1 MNGTRRYDSGPMEG
15 QFFFTTVA
23 GLSVSLAG
31 FASLIAALREDSRKW
46 DPVNLWRVK
55 TIVRQAVTILFLA
68 LVVIPIFSM
77 TNDIRLTT
85 RLGSIGL
92 VLALGM
98 DVFTNRHP
106 DPAIWVPRR
115 SWTVAM
121 VSSGVYAALQLV
133 NLSLANLG
141 ILQLGFL
148 LALIEPAGIFSNFVM
163 ELGRP
168 RRQSEPPGEARASQP
183 ATQESGGPSD

>member
-1 MNGTRRYDSGPMEG
+1 MEG

-23 GLSVSLAG
+23 GISVSLAG
-31 FASLIAALREDSRKW
+31 FAALIAALREDSRTW
-46 DPVNLWRVK
+46 DPINLWRVK

-68 LVVIPIFSM
+68 LVVIPIFSI
-77 TNDIRLTT
+77 TNDIRMTT
-85 RLGSIGL
+85 RLGSMGL
-92 VLALGM
+92 VLGLAM
-98 DVFTNRHP
+98 DAFANRHP
-106 DPAIWVPRR
+106 DPAVWAPRR

-148 LALIEPAGIFSNFVM
+148 LMLIEPAGIFSNFVR

-168 RRQSEPPGEARASQP
+168 RRQPELLGETRA
-183 ATQESGGPSD
+183 EG

>member
-1 MNGTRRYDSGPMEG
+1 MEG

-55 TIVRQAVTILFLA
+55 TIVRQAITILFLA

-98 DVFTNRHP
+98 EVFINRHP
-106 DPAIWVPRR
+106 DPAIWIPRR

-121 VSSGVYAALQLV
+121 LSSGVYAALQLV

-148 LALIEPAGIFSNFVM
+148 LALIEPAGIFSNFVR
-163 ELGRP
+163 ELGRSH
-168 RRQSEPPGEARASQP
+168 REPELIGDTRA
-183 ATQESGGPSD
+183 EG